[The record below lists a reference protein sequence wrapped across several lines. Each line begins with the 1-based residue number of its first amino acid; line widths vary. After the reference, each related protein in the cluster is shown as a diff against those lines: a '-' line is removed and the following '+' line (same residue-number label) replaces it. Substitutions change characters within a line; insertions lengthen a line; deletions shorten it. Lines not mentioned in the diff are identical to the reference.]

1 MIQNDNGYCE
11 MLTITRVAPRVALL
25 LLLLMMMMMAVW
37 LMDMMQNS
45 WRCINSIQVS
55 IILVVMILITRKN
68 HHHNQH
74 DGCGHH

>member
-11 MLTITRVAPRVALL
+11 MLTITRVAPRVALLL

-55 IILVVMILITRKN
+55 IILVVMILITKKSSS
-68 HHHNQH
+68 
-74 DGCGHH
+74 

>member
-25 LLLLMMMMMAVW
+25 LLLLMMMMMMAVW

-55 IILVVMILITRKN
+55 IILVVMILITKKSSS
-68 HHHNQH
+68 
-74 DGCGHH
+74 